1 MAAREVSVS
10 MLNAARIFFI
20 HICWFV
26 RGANGLFN
34 QPDQYSSTDDE
45 ASTCANSLL
54 ILSLGPVWCCLNT
67 RVATR
72 RG

>member
-10 MLNAARIFFI
+10 MLNVARIFFI

-34 QPDQYSSTDDE
+34 QPE
-45 ASTCANSLL
+45 
-54 ILSLGPVWCCLNT
+54 
-67 RVATR
+67 R
-72 RG
+72 